1 MNATLSVRASDRRA
15 VIVSIVVAVVGL
27 LVMLAS
33 VSLGQIMADGAVRA
47 AGGSLDSS
55 RYLLVMQLNA
65 DAARLAGAVLL
76 AVGTFVGL
84 RRL

>member
-1 MNATLSVRASDRRA
+1 MSATLSVRASDTRA
-15 VIVSIVVAVVGL
+15 VIISIVVAVVGL

-65 DAARLAGAVLL
+65 DAVRLAGAVLL
-76 AVGTFVGL
+76 AVGTFVCL

>member
-1 MNATLSVRASDRRA
+1 MNATLSVRASDTRA

>member
-1 MNATLSVRASDRRA
+1 MNATLSVRASDARA

-33 VSLGQIMADGAVRA
+33 VSLGQVMADGAVRA